1 MANNEATEFRQ
12 FLSNN
17 PFVIQKGLDSFI
29 VTNFA
34 PNTKKYNVVKRKYG
48 YKIQKLKSGAQP
60 VEFYIPVISQN
71 DVFFQDA
78 KPTIF
83 NFVGRPGAGKGTH
96 GGHFAEIYGL
106 PFVKMG
112 ELIRNT
118 DDQTA
123 KKTDLANEIVDTEL
137 KNNSGLS
144 ICLDGYPRNF
154 AQKNHLLSYLTDY
167 NIFTVFLSANK
178 QECINR
184 MMLRHDGH
192 EFDQDA
198 EVSERRMEHYGKYTR
213 QTIANL
219 ADESK
224 KQVGMYYTE
233 ISIVTGADKQ
243 VNFNNMI
250 SGMNYG
256 LRRKNSQLMYQ
267 KLHIR

>member
-17 PFVIQKGLDSFI
+17 PFVIQKGGDSFV

-34 PNTKKYNVVKRKYG
+34 QNSTKYNVVKRKYG
-48 YKIQKLKSGAQP
+48 YKIQKLKPGLQP
-60 VEFYIPVISQN
+60 AEFYIPIISQQ

-96 GGHFAEIYGL
+96 GGHFAESYGL
-106 PFVKMG
+106 PFIKMG
-112 ELIRNT
+112 EIIRNT

-123 KKTDLANEIVDTEL
+123 KKTDLANDILDTEL
-137 KNNSGLS
+137 KNNPGQS

-154 AQKNHLLSYLTDY
+154 AQKNHLLSYLSKY
-167 NIFTVFLSANK
+167 NIYTVFLSANK

-192 EFDQDA
+192 ENDQDA
-198 EVSERRMEHYGKYTR
+198 DVSERRMAHYGKYTR
-213 QTIANL
+213 RTIANL
-219 ADESK
+219 ETESNN
-224 KQVGMYYTE
+224 QMGLYYTE
-233 ISIVTGADKQ
+233 ISIVTGAEKS
-243 VNFNNMI
+243 VNFGKVL
-250 SGMNYG
+250 SGMNCG
-256 LRRKNSQLMYQ
+256 LKRKNGILMYR
-267 KLHIR
+267 KIHTL

>member
-1 MANNEATEFRQ
+1 MVNNEATEFRQ

-17 PFVIQKGLDSFI
+17 PFVIQKGQDSFI

-34 PNTKKYNVVKRKYG
+34 QNSTKYNVVKRKYG
-48 YKIQKLKSGAQP
+48 YKIQKLKPGLQP
-60 VEFYIPVISQN
+60 AEFYIPIISQQ

-96 GGHFAEIYGL
+96 GGHFAESYGL
-106 PFVKMG
+106 PFIKMG

-118 DDQTA
+118 QH
-123 KKTDLANEIVDTEL
+123 KISNLANDILDTEL
-137 KNNSGLS
+137 KNNSGYS

-213 QTIANL
+213 RTIANL

-256 LRRKNSQLMYQ
+256 LRRKNSILMYQ
-267 KLHIR
+267 KLHTR